1 MMAFSDT
8 KRDMIAGPGASGKE
22 RPVMVCHQLDAFVLA
37 SACSLFQEGSHLTS
51 IFSKPE
57 KVMTSTLIIC
67 LSCRKN
73 SWQWRITCK
82 PLLKIINR
90 LENSAVSRCSGAC
103 PAISAL
109 GEWRQK
115 D

>member
-22 RPVMVCHQLDAFVLA
+22 RSVMVCHQLDAFVLA

-67 LSCRKN
+67 LLMPKE
-73 SWQWRITCK
+73 
-82 PLLKIINR
+82 LVAMEDYL
-90 LENSAVSRCSGAC
+90 
-103 PAISAL
+103 
-109 GEWRQK
+109 
-115 D
+115 